1 MLILTRKLGE
11 SITIGDNI
19 RVSVLGIRG
28 RQVRIGIDAPSDV
41 VVHREEIYVKIQDEN
56 RKAAGNTKSDL
67 MGMVKMIKGK
77 IVGDSDK
84 KKSSVVDFKDRSG
97 KRRDA
102 SQGN

>member
-28 RQVRIGIDAPSDV
+28 RQVRLGIDAPSDV

-56 RKAAGNTKSDL
+56 RRAAGNTKGDL
-67 MGMVKMIKGK
+67 MGMVKLIKGK
-77 IVGDSDK
+77 LSPESKPKKGSAVDYKDK
-84 KKSSVVDFKDRSG
+84 PPERPSPE
-97 KRRDA
+97 
-102 SQGN
+102 